1 MKKVLERRVSG
12 EALSEQEAH
21 EVLLQI
27 GNGGVNP
34 SQIAAFLSSYWYHPI
49 QVQELKGFVSAMLD
63 LAVTIDL
70 SEFDAMDVC
79 GTGGDGKDTF
89 NISTTSSFV
98 IVGAGQKIAKHGN
111 HGVSSSVGSSTVLE
125 FLGLKFNNDPKILKR
140 KMETAGM
147 CFLHAPLFH
156 PAMRYVGPIR
166 KELGMKTFFNLLG
179 PLLNPANVNK
189 QLTGVYSPEVFD
201 LYAGFFKDSSKK
213 YGIVYAEDGY
223 DEISLTSNFRLET
236 AAGRQVYTPTELGCE
251 YVQQSELFGGANVE
265 ESANMLYKILQREGT
280 PAQTNAVLA
289 NAGAALW
296 VAEKAPS
303 LTDGFAMAKESL
315 ESGKAFQVFK
325 KFIMD

>member
-1 MKKVLERRVSG
+1 
-12 EALSEQEAH
+12 
-21 EVLLQI
+21 
-27 GNGGVNP
+27 
-34 SQIAAFLSSYWYHPI
+34 
-49 QVQELKGFVSAMLD
+49 
-63 LAVTIDL
+63 
-70 SEFDAMDVC
+70 
-79 GTGGDGKDTF
+79 
-89 NISTTSSFV
+89 
-98 IVGAGQKIAKHGN
+98 
-111 HGVSSSVGSSTVLE
+111 
-125 FLGLKFNNDPKILKR
+125 
-140 KMETAGM
+140 
-147 CFLHAPLFH
+147 
-156 PAMRYVGPIR
+156 MRFVGPIR

-213 YGIVYAEDGY
+213 YGIVFAEDGY

-236 AAGRQVYTPTELGCE
+236 NAGRQVYSPSDLGCE

-296 VAEKAPS
+296 VAEKASS